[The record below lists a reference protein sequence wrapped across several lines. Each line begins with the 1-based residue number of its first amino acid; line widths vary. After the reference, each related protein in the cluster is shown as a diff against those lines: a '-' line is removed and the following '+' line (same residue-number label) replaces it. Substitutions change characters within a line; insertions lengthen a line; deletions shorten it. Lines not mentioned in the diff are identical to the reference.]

1 MLLLIHLF
9 CILRR
14 STWKWAVRPQT
25 RSAFI
30 MFLLSSNMCIVS
42 NLTPQ
47 TFECEWDV
55 KWCGKEQ
62 QSRQNDLKS
71 GLNAQLPLAHARSV
85 HLLPLSALSQPSQVD
100 LLEHDMM
107 LVVLLMK
114 HYRSLRSCNLLER
127 FLFSVCLNMF
137 YFFFL
142 PKRSTAV
149 LSDVNV
155 LKKKKSVTIRS
166 DKGPCARLL
175 FAQCGHMQISMLW
188 SSLVLLR

>member
-1 MLLLIHLF
+1 MFNDWALVWGKLVELKRFPLFVCLPSAALNSSVLHSQTSHLKMS
-9 CILRR
+9 R
-14 STWKWAVRPQT
+14 STT
-25 RSAFI
+25 RLEFSIFI
-30 MFLLSSNMCIVS
+30 IFLLSSKMCIVS

-85 HLLPLSALSQPSQVD
+85 HLLPLSALPQPSQVD

-114 HYRSLRSCNLLER
+114 HYRSLRSCNLL
-127 FLFSVCLNMF
+127 
-137 YFFFL
+137 
-142 PKRSTAV
+142 
-149 LSDVNV
+149 
-155 LKKKKSVTIRS
+155 
-166 DKGPCARLL
+166 
-175 FAQCGHMQISMLW
+175 
-188 SSLVLLR
+188 